1 MLCIGI
7 CDDSYDARF
16 ALRSAL
22 ERLLEPRRQ
31 IARILE
37 FSSGEGLL
45 RWQSHH
51 PGELHLVFLDLEMNQ
66 LDGMETARRLRQ
78 MEPGMQLAFVT
89 GYDSH
94 VYEGYQVGAL
104 GYLLKPPKA
113 AQLADILDRATAILT
128 QTNTAFFLC
137 RSGEIT
143 YRIPYAE
150 ILYFVS
156 DRRQVTCVTKEKE
169 YTFYRKLDQV
179 AQEVGTAFVRIHQRY
194 LVRIHAV
201 RQFAGNQVFVGDHVL
216 PISRS
221 CQQAAMLALT
231 RASLEGNR

>member
-31 IARILE
+31 TARILE

-78 MEPGMQLAFVT
+78 VEPGMQLAFVT

-113 AQLADILDRATAILT
+113 AQLADILDRATATLT

-156 DRRQVTCVTKEKE
+156 DRRQVTCVTKDKE

-179 AQEVGTAFVRIHQRY
+179 AQEVALLSCASTSVTWSGSMRCANLRATKSLWGITSFPSAAPVS
-194 LVRIHAV
+194 
-201 RQFAGNQVFVGDHVL
+201 RQ
-216 PISRS
+216 P
-221 CQQAAMLALT
+221 CWP
-231 RASLEGNR
+231 

>member
-31 IARILE
+31 TARILE

-78 MEPGMQLAFVT
+78 VEPGMQLAFVT

-113 AQLADILDRATAILT
+113 AQLADILDRATATLT
-128 QTNTAFFLC
+128 QTNTAFFPLPQRGDHLPHPLC
-137 RSGEIT
+137 RDSLLRLGS
-143 YRIPYAE
+143 PAGH
-150 ILYFVS
+150 L
-156 DRRQVTCVTKEKE
+156 
-169 YTFYRKLDQV
+169 
-179 AQEVGTAFVRIHQRY
+179 RY
-194 LVRIHAV
+194 QGQGIYL
-201 RQFAGNQVFVGDHVL
+201 L
-216 PISRS
+216 PQTGPGGPGGGHCFRAHPPALPGPGPCGAPICGQPSLCGGSRPS
-221 CQQAAMLALT
+221 H
-231 RASLEGNR
+231 

>member
-22 ERLLEPRRQ
+22 ERLLEPRQ
-31 IARILE
+31 QTARILE

-78 MEPGMQLAFVT
+78 TEPGMQLAFVT

-113 AQLADILDRATAILT
+113 AQLADVLDRATAILT
-128 QTNTAFFLC
+128 QTNTAFSSAAAG
-137 RSGEIT
+137 RSPTASPMQRFSTSSRIVGRSPALPRTRNIPSTANWTRWPRRWALLSCASTSVTWSGSMRCANLLATKSLWGIT
-143 YRIPYAE
+143 SFPSAAP
-150 ILYFVS
+150 VS
-156 DRRQVTCVTKEKE
+156 MQPCW
-169 YTFYRKLDQV
+169 
-179 AQEVGTAFVRIHQRY
+179 
-194 LVRIHAV
+194 
-201 RQFAGNQVFVGDHVL
+201 
-216 PISRS
+216 P
-221 CQQAAMLALT
+221 
-231 RASLEGNR
+231 

>member
-31 IARILE
+31 TARILE

-78 MEPGMQLAFVT
+78 VEPGMQLAFVT

-113 AQLADILDRATAILT
+113 AQLADILDRATATLT

-156 DRRQVTCVTKEKE
+156 DRRQVTCVTKDKE

-194 LVRIHAV
+194 LVRVHAV
-201 RQFAGNQVFVGDHVL
+201 RQFAGNQVFVGYHVL

-231 RASLEGNR
+231 RASLEGKR

>member
-31 IARILE
+31 TARILE

-78 MEPGMQLAFVT
+78 TEPGMQLAFVT

-94 VYEGYQVGAL
+94 VYEGYQVGAV
-104 GYLLKPPKA
+104 GYLLKPPQSGPA
-113 AQLADILDRATAILT
+113 GGCSGPGHRHTHPNEHRLFPLPQRGDHLPHP
-128 QTNTAFFLC
+128 LC
-137 RSGEIT
+137 RDSLLRLGS
-143 YRIPYAE
+143 PAGH
-150 ILYFVS
+150 L
-156 DRRQVTCVTKEKE
+156 
-169 YTFYRKLDQV
+169 
-179 AQEVGTAFVRIHQRY
+179 RY
-194 LVRIHAV
+194 
-201 RQFAGNQVFVGDHVL
+201 
-216 PISRS
+216 
-221 CQQAAMLALT
+221 
-231 RASLEGNR
+231 

>member
-22 ERLLEPRRQ
+22 ERLLEPRQ
-31 IARILE
+31 QTARILE

-78 MEPGMQLAFVT
+78 VEPGMQLAFVT

-104 GYLLKPPKA
+104 GYL
-113 AQLADILDRATAILT
+113 
-128 QTNTAFFLC
+128 
-137 RSGEIT
+137 
-143 YRIPYAE
+143 
-150 ILYFVS
+150 
-156 DRRQVTCVTKEKE
+156 
-169 YTFYRKLDQV
+169 
-179 AQEVGTAFVRIHQRY
+179 
-194 LVRIHAV
+194 
-201 RQFAGNQVFVGDHVL
+201 
-216 PISRS
+216 
-221 CQQAAMLALT
+221 
-231 RASLEGNR
+231 

>member
-1 MLCIGI
+1 
-7 CDDSYDARF
+7 
-16 ALRSAL
+16 
-22 ERLLEPRRQ
+22 
-31 IARILE
+31 
-37 FSSGEGLL
+37 
-45 RWQSHH
+45 
-51 PGELHLVFLDLEMNQ
+51 
-66 LDGMETARRLRQ
+66 
-78 MEPGMQLAFVT
+78 MQLAFVT

-94 VYEGYQVGAL
+94 VYEGLPG
-104 GYLLKPPKA
+104 GRTGIPFKSPPKRLSWRTFWTGPPPHSPRQTPPFPSA
-113 AQLADILDRATAILT
+113 AA
-128 QTNTAFFLC
+128 
-137 RSGEIT
+137 GEIT

-194 LVRIHAV
+194 LVRVQAV

-231 RASLEGNR
+231 RASLRGKR